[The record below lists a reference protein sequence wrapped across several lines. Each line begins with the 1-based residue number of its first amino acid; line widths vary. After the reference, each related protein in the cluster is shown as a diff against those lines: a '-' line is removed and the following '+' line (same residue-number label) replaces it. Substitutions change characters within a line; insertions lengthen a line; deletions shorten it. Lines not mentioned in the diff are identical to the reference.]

1 MAIGMIG
8 GALLGAGLNIVANG
22 IGTAIANKRKREAE
36 EAYKKTIDKEIAD
49 IDAELNSNYL
59 DRADAQNALRKMTD
73 AKTETLRQLNTEAIR
88 GGATDEAKVAMAN
101 KLTRNV
107 ASLTG
112 DLAAAG
118 ERHKDALR
126 GQKRNLR
133 LGMAGHT
140 YQQNA
145 DTSGIETIM
154 ASVGSAANSI
164 ASAWG
169 TANTTP
175 TADTTTTKSYSN
187 AFSGGGDYAP
197 SLMTS
202 GDQMAARQ
210 MDANEDY
217 YRAGK

>member
-1 MAIGMIG
+1 M
-8 GALLGAGLNIVANG
+8 LGAGLNIVANG

-49 IDAELNSNYL
+49 IDAELNGNYL

-73 AKTETLRQLNTEAIR
+73 ANTETLRQLNTEAIR

-112 DLAAAG
+112 DLAAVG

-126 GQKRNLR
+126 EQKRNLR

-145 DTSGIETIM
+145 DTSGIESIL
-154 ASVGSAANSI
+154 ASVGNAANSI

-169 TANTTP
+169 TADTTP
-175 TADTTTTKSYSN
+175 ATTADTTPAKSYSN

-197 SLMTS
+197 STMT
-202 GDQMAARQ
+202 DEERLAARGRG
-210 MDANEDY
+210 ANQY
-217 YRAGK
+217 YYGG